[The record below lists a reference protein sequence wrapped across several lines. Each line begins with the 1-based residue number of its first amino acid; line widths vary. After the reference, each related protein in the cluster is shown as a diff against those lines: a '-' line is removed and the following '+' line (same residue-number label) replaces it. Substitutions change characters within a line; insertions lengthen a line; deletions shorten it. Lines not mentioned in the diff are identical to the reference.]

1 MDNLGTMTH
10 TNLNSPV
17 ELGTRSALILTSV
30 GQDLSLDDL
39 VLLDYAL
46 LYSSYFGG
54 PENLHP
60 ALPNH
65 VAEVG
70 HRKEYLPQALKLF
83 ARRGLI
89 SIKHTT
95 TGHYYA
101 SNDETLHLI
110 SCLKS
115 PYYRKSWTRLNW
127 LSENYKTV
135 IEKSFPT
142 HKAQ

>member
-1 MDNLGTMTH
+1 MQTS
-10 TNLNSPV
+10 LNGPI
-17 ELGTRSALILTSV
+17 ELGTRSALILTSI

-46 LYSSYFGG
+46 LYSNDFGG

-65 VAEVG
+65 IAEIG
-70 HRKEYLPQALKLF
+70 HRREFLPKALELF

-89 SIKHTT
+89 SIKLEP

-101 SNDETLHLI
+101 SNNETLHLI

-115 PYYRKSWTRLNW
+115 KYYRKAWPRLNW
-127 LSENYKTV
+127 LNDNYKTI

-142 HKAQ
+142 YKA